1 MELRWVFVSEFGL
14 WTMTMAIQTD
24 AMVGT
29 AERLAA
35 LGHPMRLAVIREL
48 VWAVVIHQGQP
59 PPFSGGFVAAL
70 SVAELA
76 TRLGM
81 KRAAVGNHL
90 PQMLRSGLVTVVGD
104 AGGDGRKRCLALA
117 ATAKVRETN
126 VGREVDFGDVVV
138 RFSATTMTQR

>member
-1 MELRWVFVSEFGL
+1 MKKAF
-14 WTMTMAIQTD
+14 QTD
-24 AMVGT
+24 ELVSGAG
-29 AERLAA
+29 RLAV
-35 LGHPMRLAVIREL
+35 LGHPVRLAMVREL

-59 PPFSGGFVAAL
+59 PPFSGGAVTAL

-117 ATAKVRETN
+117 ASATVRETAGLEAPGAGLEAP
-126 VGREVDFGDVVV
+126 VGREVDWGDVVV
-138 RFSATTMTQR
+138 RFAR